1 MLQELYMQKANDLE
15 AEGKLR
21 EAEKMLCTIK
31 EYNAAIKM
39 YRQRNMYD
47 HVIRLVAQ
55 HHKVGHR
62 ARTDCIQMYYL
73 YDIFEYGERHLGH
86 LGSAMKHSLL
96 SRLYDI
102 IS

>member
-1 MLQELYMQKANDLE
+1 MQKANDLE

-31 EYNAAIKM
+31 EYDAAIKM

-55 HHKVGHR
+55 HRKVSH
-62 ARTDCIQMYYL
+62 YL
-73 YDIFEYGERHLGH
+73 K
-86 LGSAMKHSLL
+86 SHSHTLNQ
-96 SRLYDI
+96 YHQPQT
-102 IS
+102 